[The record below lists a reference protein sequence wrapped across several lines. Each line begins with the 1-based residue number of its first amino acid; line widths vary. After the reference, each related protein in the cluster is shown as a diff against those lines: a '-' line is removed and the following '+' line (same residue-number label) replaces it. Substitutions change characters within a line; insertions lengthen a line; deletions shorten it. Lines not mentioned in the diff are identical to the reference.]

1 VDITLVVAVGEVDT
15 LEAQE
20 GLVVVETDQQLPL
33 QAMELLI
40 LGVVAVRLMMA
51 LAIRQETAVLES

>member
-40 LGVVAVRLMMA
+40 LGVVAVRPMMA
-51 LAIRQETAVLES
+51 LAIRQETVAPAS